1 MRLRRPQKL
10 AAKYAIGPAQA
21 RLEFAGVGT
30 CQNYGLLPVLIG
42 SYARDT
48 RFMAGK
54 RVDTKEY
61 GVGAQGPNYN
71 SNHGEPNSSVEY
83 KIRGHGFFWK
93 LIALMIP

>member
-10 AAKYAIGPAQA
+10 AAKSAVGPAQA

-30 CQNYGLLPVLIG
+30 YQNYGLLRVLIG

-54 RVDTKEY
+54 GLTPRNTGSVI
-61 GVGAQGPNYN
+61 GA
-71 SNHGEPNSSVEY
+71 
-83 KIRGHGFFWK
+83 
-93 LIALMIP
+93 